1 MTLILLTWAIKP
13 TLDQNFYNAT
23 YRNGPKFSDRPNQCG
38 RHLGKI
44 KGHKSIYVLTWRCIQ
59 DAFYVYFMQPCLN
72 KLLQSQAEVC
82 VLVVNAKQVYQSSV

>member
-1 MTLILLTWAIKP
+1 MGIEFLWPPFCFKK
-13 TLDQNFYNAT
+13 D
-23 YRNGPKFSDRPNQCG
+23 KSSPNHRG

-44 KGHKSIYVLTWRCIQ
+44 NGHKSIYVLTWRCIQ
-59 DAFYVYFMQPCLN
+59 DEFYVIFMQPCLN